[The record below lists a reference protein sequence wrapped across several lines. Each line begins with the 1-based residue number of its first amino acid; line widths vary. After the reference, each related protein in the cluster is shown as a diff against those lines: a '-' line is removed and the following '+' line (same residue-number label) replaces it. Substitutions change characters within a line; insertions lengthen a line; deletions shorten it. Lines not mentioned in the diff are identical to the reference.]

1 MLRRC
6 FDVKLIIYLNLHPF
20 NKHLMIKHYSQRDSG
35 HPRENWIPK
44 VPNATTLLL
53 LPCFIKIH
61 KDTNW
66 RFLYKLPLLISRR
79 LSIPEYGRC
88 LWSGIASVFCPSHA
102 PAPGHLGAL
111 ELQEVLTL
119 RCLLNEERV
128 GTWGES
134 SVSRRANLRMHMST
148 FQDTVFFFFPSWI

>member
-1 MLRRC
+1 MLP
-6 FDVKLIIYLNLHPF
+6 PF
-20 NKHLMIKHYSQRDSG
+20 YFCL
-35 HPRENWIPK
+35 
-44 VPNATTLLL
+44 ALLRST
-53 LPCFIKIH
+53 KIQ
-61 KDTNW
+61 TGASFTS
-66 RFLYKLPLLISRR
+66 FLYLYSRR
-79 LSIPEYGRC
+79 LSIPEYGHC
-88 LWSGIASVFCPSHA
+88 LWSGIASVFCPSRA

-148 FQDTVFFFFPSWI
+148 FQDTGFFFFLRGSEFAIPTLCYPFSHLADHY